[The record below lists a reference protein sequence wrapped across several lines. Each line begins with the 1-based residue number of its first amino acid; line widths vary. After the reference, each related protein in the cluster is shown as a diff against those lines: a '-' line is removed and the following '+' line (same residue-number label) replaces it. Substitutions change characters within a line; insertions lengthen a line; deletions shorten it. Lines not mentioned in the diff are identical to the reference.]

1 MLAQQHKF
9 RGLNAADILA
19 ALLDQRLQGNRRA
32 HIQQHHPVHI
42 GGITGGKHAE
52 NHVGIVIL
60 EQAGDGAA
68 FCFGQVR
75 KLAVAGNA
83 VSAGG
88 VDRAILCVEY
98 GHKFVPVGHAHT
110 GARAAQPLHRPL

>member
-9 RGLNAADILA
+9 RGLDAADILA
-19 ALLDQRLQGNRRA
+19 ALLNQHLQGNRRA

-42 GGITGGKHAE
+42 GGIAGGKHAE

-88 VDRAILCVEY
+88 VDRAVLRVEY